1 MGQQRTT
8 GESRHLTRIVVT
20 GASGNYGRSFT
31 DKLIAQGRARDLIL
45 ITRTPAKLADRVEQG
60 CEVRYGDFDKPETLR
75 SAVAGADK
83 MLLISG
89 TRVGARVVQHKA
101 AIDAAAQAGVQH
113 IAYTSF
119 IGIDDP
125 ANPAEVR
132 HDHIE
137 TERLIRASGMA
148 WTMLRDAHYADAMI
162 LMAGPGVM
170 QTGQWVSNSGE
181 GREAMVWRED
191 CVESAVAVLTTD
203 GHEGR
208 IYNITGPDLQT
219 FSEVT
224 EILSEVTGKPI
235 RYVPVDDEQQ
245 YAIFDA
251 MGIPR
256 RPVDD
261 SYVGGIPWNSD
272 DMVTF
277 GQAIREGFLE
287 ICTNDVELLTGR
299 PARSVRQMI
308 EENVGMLR
316 AAAD

>member
-1 MGQQRTT
+1 M
-8 GESRHLTRIVVT
+8 SKIVIT
-20 GASGNYGRSFT
+20 GASGQYGRTAT
-31 DKLIAQGRARDLIL
+31 DRLIGLGRATDLIL
-45 ITRTPAKLADRVEQG
+45 ITRTPSKLADRAAQG
-60 CEVRYGDFDKPETLR
+60 CDVRYGDYDKAETLAA
-75 SAVAGADK
+75 AVQGAEK

-101 AIDAAAQAGVQH
+101 AIDAAAAAGVRH

-119 IGIDDP
+119 IGIDDD

-137 TERLIRASGMA
+137 TERLIKASGMQ

-170 QTGQWVSNSGE
+170 QTGQWISNAGD

-191 CVESAVAVLTTD
+191 CAASAVAVLAGK
-203 GHEGR
+203 GHEGLT
-208 IYNITGPDLQT
+208 YNITGPELQT

-224 EILSEVTGKPI
+224 ALMSEITGVALE
-235 RYVPVDDEQQ
+235 YVPVDDEAQ
-245 YAIFDA
+245 YAMFDA
-251 MGIPR
+251 MDIPR

-261 SYVGGIPWNSD
+261 ASVNGIPWNSD

-287 ICTNDVELLTGR
+287 VCSDDVEKLTGK

-308 EENVGMLR
+308 QENVDMLR
-316 AAAD
+316 GAAQVSA